1 MSSLEFVTAGESHGK
16 GLVIMVKGMVADL
29 PLSEEYIAAQ
39 LARRQLGYGRGGRM
53 KIEKDFAEIISGVRH
68 GPTLGSPISM
78 LLRNRDWENWTTKMA
93 IEPVEEEIERVTR
106 LRPGHADLAGAMK
119 YDQSDIRN
127 ILERSSARET
137 AARVAAGAVA
147 RRFLEEFGIILRSH
161 VLSIGGEWIPSLES
175 IDWDVVE
182 ASQVRC
188 ADPATEQRMIDAIKA
203 AKKEGDTVGGAV
215 EVIAEGVPVGLGSHT
230 HWDTKLEG
238 RIGQA
243 FLSIHAV
250 KAVSVGDGVGAADR
264 RGSKVHDVVEPFADG
279 RWTRKTNNAGGI
291 EGGMSTGEPI
301 SVTFFL
307 KPISTMAHPLPP
319 ADLLTGELVEAHY
332 ERSDVCVVPAAG
344 VIGEAMLAIVLANAF
359 FEKFGGD
366 SLAETRRNYEGF
378 LRTVG
383 PKGRAGEAA
392 L

>member
-1 MSSLEFVTAGESHGK
+1 MSSLEFATAGESHGK
-16 GLVIMVKGMVADL
+16 ALVIIVKGMVADL
-29 PLSEEYIAAQ
+29 PLPEQFIAAQ

-53 KIEKDFAEIISGVRH
+53 KIEQDYAEIISGVRH
-68 GPTLGSPISM
+68 GLTLGSPISL
-78 LLRNRDWENWTTKMA
+78 LLRNRDWENWTTRMA
-93 IEPVEEEIERVTR
+93 VEPVDEEVETVTR

-119 YDQSDIRN
+119 YNQSDVRN

-147 RRFLEEFGIILRSH
+147 RRFLEEFDITLRSH
-161 VLSIGGEWIPSLES
+161 VLSIGGVWAPAPES
-175 IDWDVVE
+175 IDWEAVE
-182 ASQVRC
+182 ASSVRC

-238 RIGQA
+238 RIGKA
-243 FLSIHAV
+243 ILSIHAV
-250 KAVSVGDGVGAADR
+250 KAVSVGDGVGGADR
-264 RGSKVHDVVEPFADG
+264 RGSQVHDVVEPFSEG
-279 RWTRKTNNAGGI
+279 QWPRTTNNAGGI
-291 EGGMSTGEPI
+291 EGGMSNGQPI

-307 KPISTMAHPLPP
+307 KPISTMAHPLPS
-319 ADLLTGELVEAHY
+319 ADLLTGELVQAHY

-344 VIGEAMLAIVLANAF
+344 VIGEAMLALVLAGAF
-359 FEKFGGD
+359 LDKFGGD
-366 SLAETRRNYEGF
+366 SLAETRRNYDAF

-383 PKGRAGEAA
+383 PKGRTREAVR
-392 L
+392 